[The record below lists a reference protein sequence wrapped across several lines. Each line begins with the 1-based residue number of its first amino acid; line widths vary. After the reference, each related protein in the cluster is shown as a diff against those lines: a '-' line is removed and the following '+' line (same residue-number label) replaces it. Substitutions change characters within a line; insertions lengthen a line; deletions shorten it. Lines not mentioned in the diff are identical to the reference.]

1 MIDREQIKEVLPH
14 RDPFLFLDEILEYE
28 AGKSATAIWR
38 VKSDLPVF
46 SGHFPGR
53 PILPGVLIAEAL
65 AQTGAFAV
73 LMDERFKGKLLVF
86 GGIDKMRFKGMVFP
100 GDTIVLNTEMTRLSS
115 VGGKGKGVATVN
127 DKKVCEGEIMFAI
140 APPQN

>member
-1 MIDREQIKEVLPH
+1 MIDREQIKDVLPH

-46 SGHFPGR
+46 KGHFPGR

-73 LMDERFKGKLLVF
+73 LMDERFKDKLLVF
-86 GGIDKMRFKGMVFP
+86 GGIEKMRFKGMVLP
-100 GDTIVLNTEMTRLSS
+100 GDTIVLNTEMTRLAS
-115 VGGKGKGVATVN
+115 VGGKGKCVATVN
-127 DKKVCEGEIMFAI
+127 EKKVCEGEIMFAI

>member
-14 RDPFLFLDEILEYE
+14 RDPFLFLDEITEYE

-38 VKSDLPVF
+38 VKPDLAVF
-46 SGHFPGR
+46 RGHFPGR

-73 LMDERFKGKLLVF
+73 LTDERFKGRLLVF
-86 GGIDKMRFKGMVFP
+86 GGIEKMRFKGMVTP
-100 GDTIVLNTEMTRLSS
+100 GDTLVLNTEMTRLAS
-115 VGGKGKGVATVN
+115 VGGKGKCVASVG
-127 DKKVCEGEIMFAI
+127 DKKVCEGEIMFAV
-140 APPQN
+140 APPQE